1 MTIRN
6 ELIDELLAGQDPSSV
21 MRQDGL
27 LGELKKALLNRL
39 MAAEFEHHLT
49 EDRALGEGRN
59 HRNGSTRKRVLTDDS
74 HVEVTIPRDREAR
87 FDPVLIGKYQ
97 RRLPGFD
104 DKVIS
109 LYTRGMSTREIQGHL
124 EEIYG
129 AEVSPQLISTVT
141 DAVAAEVAEWQSRP
155 LEPLYPVMFFDA
167 IRVKVRDQGTVCNKA
182 VYLALGITTDGR
194 KHILGLWIDP
204 NEGAKFWLR
213 IVNELRN
220 RGVKDILIAVV
231 DGLKGFPEAINAAFP
246 QPSADYSTGFAGG
259 TLSRLRPGANLHRAS
274 AAQRPGLRVLAGPQ
288 AGRWR
293 AEADLPRTS
302 VACSVA
308 YSRCRKAGAGCLR
321 SRPVGSEIRR
331 DRTFMA
337 TAMGSGDP
345 VLRLPAR
352 GASDHLHHQCN
363 REPQQH
369 TAHRRSQPRTLPHR
383 RGCDQTA
390 VFGLAPCEQQLEE
403 CSTRMDRRHDAVRH
417 HVRRS
422 VQRRVEGSSETD
434 TSHKISD
441 RPRDRGQAHEQE
453 TANALE

>member
-6 ELIDELLAGQDPSSV
+6 ELIDELLAGQDPASV

-39 MAAEFEHHLT
+39 MAAEFEHHLSQ
-49 EDRALGEGRN
+49 DRAAGEGKN

-74 HVEVTIPRDREAR
+74 RVEITIPRDREAR

-129 AEVSPQLISTVT
+129 AEISPQLISTVT
-141 DAVAAEVAEWQSRP
+141 DAVTAEVAEWQSRP

-182 VYLALGITTDGR
+182 VYLALGITPDGR

-231 DGLKGFPEAINAAFP
+231 DGLKGFP
-246 QPSADYSTGFAGG
+246 
-259 TLSRLRPGANLHRAS
+259 
-274 AAQRPGLRVLAGPQ
+274 
-288 AGRWR
+288 
-293 AEADLPRTS
+293 
-302 VACSVA
+302 
-308 YSRCRKAGAGCLR
+308 
-321 SRPVGSEIRR
+321 
-331 DRTFMA
+331 
-337 TAMGSGDP
+337 
-345 VLRLPAR
+345 
-352 GASDHLHHQCN
+352 
-363 REPQQH
+363 
-369 TAHRRSQPRTLPHR
+369 
-383 RGCDQTA
+383 
-390 VFGLAPCEQQLEE
+390 
-403 CSTRMDRRHDAVRH
+403 
-417 HVRRS
+417 
-422 VQRRVEGSSETD
+422 
-434 TSHKISD
+434 
-441 RPRDRGQAHEQE
+441 
-453 TANALE
+453 

>member
-39 MAAEFEHHLT
+39 MAAEFEHHLA
-49 EDRALGEGRN
+49 EDRALGEGKN

-141 DAVAAEVAEWQSRP
+141 DAVASEVAEWQSRP

-182 VYLALGITTDGR
+182 VYLALGITPDGR

-220 RGVKDILIAVV
+220 RGVRDILIAVV

-246 QPSADYSTGFAGG
+246 QTLVQTCIVHLLRNALAYVSWQDRKQVVAALKPIYQAPTADAARLALDAFEAGPWGQKYAAIAPLWRRQWDQVIPFFAFPPEVRRIIYTTNAIESLNSTLRTAVR
-259 TLSRLRPGANLHRAS
+259 SRGHFPTDEAATKLLYLVLRRVSNGWKN
-274 AAQRPGLRVLAGPQ
+274 AQRE
-288 AGRWR
+288 W
-293 AEADLPRTS
+293 
-302 VACSVA
+302 
-308 YSRCRKAGAGCLR
+308 
-321 SRPVGSEIRR
+321 
-331 DRTFMA
+331 
-337 TAMGSGDP
+337 TAAMTQF
-345 VLRLPAR
+345 AIM
-352 GASDHLHHQCN
+352 
-363 REPQQH
+363 
-369 TAHRRSQPRTLPHR
+369 
-383 RGCDQTA
+383 
-390 VFGLAPCEQQLEE
+390 F
-403 CSTRMDRRHDAVRH
+403 
-417 HVRRS
+417 
-422 VQRRVEGSSETD
+422 
-434 TSHKISD
+434 SD
-441 RPRDRGQAHEQE
+441 RFSVE
-453 TANALE
+453 

>member
-6 ELIDELLAGQDPSSV
+6 ELIDELLAGQEPSSV

-49 EDRALGEGRN
+49 QERASGEGRN

-97 RRLPGFD
+97 SRLPGFD

-109 LYTRGMSTREIQGHL
+109 LYARGMSTREIQGHL

-141 DAVAAEVAEWQSRP
+141 DAVTAEVAEWQSRP

-182 VYLALGITTDGR
+182 VYLALGITPDGR

-220 RGVKDILIAVV
+220 RGVRDILIAVV

-246 QPSADYSTGFAGG
+246 QTLVQTCIVHLLRNALAYVSWQDRKQVVAALKPIYQAPTADAARLALDAFEAGPWGRKYAAIAPLWRRQWEQVIPFFAFPPEVRRIIYTTNAIESLNSTLRTAVRSRGHFPSDEAAIKLLY
-259 TLSRLRPGANLHRAS
+259 LVLRRTEKNWKN
-274 AAQRPGLRVLAGPQ
+274 AQREWTAAMTQFAIMFGDRF
-288 AGRWR
+288 
-293 AEADLPRTS
+293 S
-302 VACSVA
+302 V
-308 YSRCRKAGAGCLR
+308 
-321 SRPVGSEIRR
+321 E
-331 DRTFMA
+331 
-337 TAMGSGDP
+337 
-345 VLRLPAR
+345 
-352 GASDHLHHQCN
+352 
-363 REPQQH
+363 
-369 TAHRRSQPRTLPHR
+369 
-383 RGCDQTA
+383 
-390 VFGLAPCEQQLEE
+390 
-403 CSTRMDRRHDAVRH
+403 
-417 HVRRS
+417 
-422 VQRRVEGSSETD
+422 
-434 TSHKISD
+434 
-441 RPRDRGQAHEQE
+441 
-453 TANALE
+453 

>member
-6 ELIDELLAGQDPSSV
+6 DLIDELLAGHDPASV

-39 MAAEFEHHLT
+39 MAAEFEHHLAH
-49 EDRALGEGRN
+49 DRSSGQGKN

-141 DAVAAEVAEWQSRP
+141 DAVTAEVAEWQSRP

-182 VYLALGITTDGR
+182 VYLALGITPDGR

-246 QPSADYSTGFAGG
+246 QTLVQTCIVHLLRNGLAYVSWQDRKHVVAALKPIYQAPTADAALLALDAFEAGPWGQKYAAIAPLWRRQWDQVIPFFAFPPEVRRIIYTTNAIESLNSTLRTAVR
-259 TLSRLRPGANLHRAS
+259 SRGHFPTDEAAFKLLYLVLRRMEKTWKN
-274 AAQRPGLRVLAGPQ
+274 AQREWTAAMTQFAIMFGDRF
-288 AGRWR
+288 
-293 AEADLPRTS
+293 S
-302 VACSVA
+302 V
-308 YSRCRKAGAGCLR
+308 
-321 SRPVGSEIRR
+321 E
-331 DRTFMA
+331 
-337 TAMGSGDP
+337 
-345 VLRLPAR
+345 
-352 GASDHLHHQCN
+352 
-363 REPQQH
+363 
-369 TAHRRSQPRTLPHR
+369 
-383 RGCDQTA
+383 
-390 VFGLAPCEQQLEE
+390 
-403 CSTRMDRRHDAVRH
+403 
-417 HVRRS
+417 
-422 VQRRVEGSSETD
+422 
-434 TSHKISD
+434 
-441 RPRDRGQAHEQE
+441 
-453 TANALE
+453 

>member
-6 ELIDELLAGQDPSSV
+6 ELMDELLAGCEPSSV

-49 EDRALGEGRN
+49 QDRATGEGKN
-59 HRNGSTRKRVLTDDS
+59 HRNGSSRKRVLTDDS
-74 HVEVTIPRDREAR
+74 QVEVTVPRDREAR

-182 VYLALGITTDGR
+182 VHLALGITPDGR

-220 RGVKDILIAVV
+220 RGVRDILIAVV

-246 QPSADYSTGFAGG
+246 QALVQTCIVHLLRNALAYVSWQDRKQVVAALKPIYQAPTADAAWLALDAFEAGPWGQKYAAIAPLWRRKWDQVIPFFAFPPEVRRILYTTNAIESLNSTLRTAIR
-259 TLSRLRPGANLHRAS
+259 SRGHFPTDEAAIKLLYLVLRGVSKNWKN
-274 AAQRPGLRVLAGPQ
+274 AQREWTAAMTQFAIMFGDRF
-288 AGRWR
+288 
-293 AEADLPRTS
+293 S
-302 VACSVA
+302 VV
-308 YSRCRKAGAGCLR
+308 
-321 SRPVGSEIRR
+321 
-331 DRTFMA
+331 
-337 TAMGSGDP
+337 
-345 VLRLPAR
+345 
-352 GASDHLHHQCN
+352 
-363 REPQQH
+363 
-369 TAHRRSQPRTLPHR
+369 
-383 RGCDQTA
+383 
-390 VFGLAPCEQQLEE
+390 
-403 CSTRMDRRHDAVRH
+403 
-417 HVRRS
+417 
-422 VQRRVEGSSETD
+422 
-434 TSHKISD
+434 
-441 RPRDRGQAHEQE
+441 
-453 TANALE
+453 

>member
-39 MAAEFEHHLT
+39 MAAEFEHHLAQ
-49 EDRALGEGRN
+49 DRAAGDGKN

-167 IRVKVRDQGTVCNKA
+167 IRVKVRDQGMVCNKA
-182 VYLALGITTDGR
+182 VYLALGITPDGR

-220 RGVKDILIAVV
+220 RGVRDILIAVV

-246 QPSADYSTGFAGG
+246 QALVQTCIVHLLRNALAYVSWQDRKQVVAALKPIYQAPTADAALLALDAFEAGPWGRKYAAIAPLWRRQWDQVIPFFAFPPEVRRIIYTTNAIESLNSTLRTAVR
-259 TLSRLRPGANLHRAS
+259 SRGHFPTDEAAIKLLYLVLRRTEKNWKN
-274 AAQRPGLRVLAGPQ
+274 AQREWTAAMTQFAIMFGDRF
-288 AGRWR
+288 
-293 AEADLPRTS
+293 S
-302 VACSVA
+302 V
-308 YSRCRKAGAGCLR
+308 
-321 SRPVGSEIRR
+321 E
-331 DRTFMA
+331 
-337 TAMGSGDP
+337 
-345 VLRLPAR
+345 
-352 GASDHLHHQCN
+352 
-363 REPQQH
+363 
-369 TAHRRSQPRTLPHR
+369 
-383 RGCDQTA
+383 
-390 VFGLAPCEQQLEE
+390 
-403 CSTRMDRRHDAVRH
+403 
-417 HVRRS
+417 
-422 VQRRVEGSSETD
+422 
-434 TSHKISD
+434 
-441 RPRDRGQAHEQE
+441 
-453 TANALE
+453 

>member
-1 MTIRN
+1 MSIRN
-6 ELIDELLAGQDPSSV
+6 ELIDELLAGRDPASV

-39 MAAEFEHHLT
+39 MAAEFDHHMAL
-49 EDRALGEGRN
+49 DRTVSEGTN
-59 HRNGSTRKRVLTDDS
+59 HRNGATRKRVLTDDS

-141 DAVAAEVAEWQSRP
+141 DAVTAEVAAWQTRP

-246 QPSADYSTGFAGG
+246 QTLVQTCIVHLLRNALAYVSWQDRRQVVAALKPIYQAATADAALAALDGFEAGPWGKKYTAIAPLWRRQWEQVIPFFAFPPEVRRIIYTTNAIESLNSTLRTAVR
-259 TLSRLRPGANLHRAS
+259 SRGHFPTDEAAIKLLYLVLRGVSKNWKN
-274 AAQRPGLRVLAGPQ
+274 AQREWTAAMTQFAIMFGDRF
-288 AGRWR
+288 
-293 AEADLPRTS
+293 S
-302 VACSVA
+302 V
-308 YSRCRKAGAGCLR
+308 
-321 SRPVGSEIRR
+321 E
-331 DRTFMA
+331 
-337 TAMGSGDP
+337 
-345 VLRLPAR
+345 
-352 GASDHLHHQCN
+352 
-363 REPQQH
+363 
-369 TAHRRSQPRTLPHR
+369 
-383 RGCDQTA
+383 
-390 VFGLAPCEQQLEE
+390 
-403 CSTRMDRRHDAVRH
+403 
-417 HVRRS
+417 
-422 VQRRVEGSSETD
+422 
-434 TSHKISD
+434 
-441 RPRDRGQAHEQE
+441 
-453 TANALE
+453 

>member
-39 MAAEFEHHLT
+39 MAAEFEHHLA
-49 EDRALGEGRN
+49 EDRALGEGKN

-141 DAVAAEVAEWQSRP
+141 DAVASEVAEWQSRP

-182 VYLALGITTDGR
+182 VYLALGITPDGR

-220 RGVKDILIAVV
+220 RGVRDILIAVV

-246 QPSADYSTGFAGG
+246 QTLVQTCIVHLLRNALAYVSWQDRKQVVAALKPIYQAPTADAAGLALDAFEAGPWGQKYAAIAPLWRRQWDQVIPFFAFPPEVRRIIYTTNAIESLNST
-259 TLSRLRPGANLHRAS
+259 LRTAVRRRGHFPTDEAATKLLYLVLRRVSNGWKN
-274 AAQRPGLRVLAGPQ
+274 AQREWTAAMTQFAIMFGDRF
-288 AGRWR
+288 
-293 AEADLPRTS
+293 S
-302 VACSVA
+302 V
-308 YSRCRKAGAGCLR
+308 
-321 SRPVGSEIRR
+321 E
-331 DRTFMA
+331 
-337 TAMGSGDP
+337 
-345 VLRLPAR
+345 
-352 GASDHLHHQCN
+352 
-363 REPQQH
+363 
-369 TAHRRSQPRTLPHR
+369 
-383 RGCDQTA
+383 
-390 VFGLAPCEQQLEE
+390 
-403 CSTRMDRRHDAVRH
+403 
-417 HVRRS
+417 
-422 VQRRVEGSSETD
+422 
-434 TSHKISD
+434 
-441 RPRDRGQAHEQE
+441 
-453 TANALE
+453 

>member
-39 MAAEFEHHLT
+39 MAAEFDHHLA
-49 EDRALGEGRN
+49 EERASGEGRN

-124 EEIYG
+124 EEIYR

-141 DAVAAEVAEWQSRP
+141 DAVTTQVAEWQSRP

-182 VYLALGITTDGR
+182 VYLALGITPDGR

-220 RGVKDILIAVV
+220 RGVQDILIAVV

-246 QPSADYSTGFAGG
+246 QTLVQTCIVHLLRNALAYVSWQDRKQVVAALKPIYQAPTADAARLALDAFEAGPWGRKYAAIAPLWRRQWDQVIPFFAFPPEVRRIIYTTNAIESLNSTLRTAVR
-259 TLSRLRPGANLHRAS
+259 SRGHFPTDEAAIKLLYLVLRRTEKNWKN
-274 AAQRPGLRVLAGPQ
+274 AQREWTAAMTQFAIMFGDRF
-288 AGRWR
+288 
-293 AEADLPRTS
+293 S
-302 VACSVA
+302 V
-308 YSRCRKAGAGCLR
+308 
-321 SRPVGSEIRR
+321 
-331 DRTFMA
+331 D
-337 TAMGSGDP
+337 
-345 VLRLPAR
+345 
-352 GASDHLHHQCN
+352 
-363 REPQQH
+363 
-369 TAHRRSQPRTLPHR
+369 
-383 RGCDQTA
+383 
-390 VFGLAPCEQQLEE
+390 
-403 CSTRMDRRHDAVRH
+403 
-417 HVRRS
+417 
-422 VQRRVEGSSETD
+422 
-434 TSHKISD
+434 
-441 RPRDRGQAHEQE
+441 
-453 TANALE
+453 